1 MTDKK
6 ILVIQENKSAVLAA
20 LNSYMDYIYN
30 LHDTFFEDNGDLK
43 EGLSHDNQIEEL
55 ITSSKDRLTV
65 FENIREKITAN
76 DFNLSLVEINYIGL
90 AFLFT
95 SLSFKKQLENLQRAI
110 ELSDSIYN
118 SLTEGKIHKI

>member
-30 LHDTFFEDNGDLK
+30 LHDTFFEDNGVLK

-65 FENIREKITAN
+65 FENIRKKITAN